1 MSIKK
6 SNFPKDF
13 LWGGAFAANQVEGA
27 WNVGGK
33 GLSVADV
40 AIFNDRLERKDY
52 AGHNKMTSEQI
63 KEAMNPSSN
72 KNYPKRRGIDFYHRY
87 KEDLA
92 LLAEMGFKVLRVSI
106 AWTRIFPTGVEDE
119 PNEEGLK
126 FYEDLFKEMHRNK
139 IEPLVT
145 LSHYEMPI
153 YLVNTYGGWFGRE
166 VIDCFVK
173 YAKVVFECY
182 KSLVKYWL
190 TFNEIDS
197 IIRHPFSSAGIVM
210 DRYRKEELEGV
221 IYQAL
226 HHQFVAS
233 ALAVKYCHE
242 IIPDSKIGCMI
253 TRTLTYP
260 ATPNPEDVLL
270 AQKENRMNYFFSDV
284 QILGEYPLFIK
295 SILKEKGIEIK
306 KVEGDDEILK
316 QHTVDFL
323 AFSYYMSL
331 VSSINS
337 EKMEKVGGNLTGG
350 VKNPY
355 LKTTAWG
362 WQIDPMGL
370 RIAINDMYDRY
381 RIPLFCVENGLG
393 AEDVVEE
400 DGSINDDYRII
411 YLKSHIEQMGLAIA
425 DGADMMGYLAW
436 SPIDSISYST
446 SEMSKRY
453 GFIYVDQ
460 DDYGNGTLKRSRKKS
475 FEWYKKVIATNGAE
489 L

>member
-1 MSIKK
+1 M
-6 SNFPKDF
+6 
-13 LWGGAFAANQVEGA
+13 
-27 WNVGGK
+27 
-33 GLSVADV
+33 

-270 AQKENRMNYFFSDV
+270 AQKE
-284 QILGEYPLFIK
+284 
-295 SILKEKGIEIK
+295 
-306 KVEGDDEILK
+306 
-316 QHTVDFL
+316 TV
-323 AFSYYMSL
+323 
-331 VSSINS
+331 
-337 EKMEKVGGNLTGG
+337 
-350 VKNPY
+350 
-355 LKTTAWG
+355 
-362 WQIDPMGL
+362 
-370 RIAINDMYDRY
+370 
-381 RIPLFCVENGLG
+381 
-393 AEDVVEE
+393 
-400 DGSINDDYRII
+400 
-411 YLKSHIEQMGLAIA
+411 
-425 DGADMMGYLAW
+425 
-436 SPIDSISYST
+436 
-446 SEMSKRY
+446 
-453 GFIYVDQ
+453 
-460 DDYGNGTLKRSRKKS
+460 
-475 FEWYKKVIATNGAE
+475 
-489 L
+489 